1 MEQSALK
8 QARRVVVKVGSALLT
23 NDGRGLDRQMIENL
37 AAQICTLVRDGKEVV
52 FVSSGA
58 MLEHP
63 LLLVLGALLCALA
76 VAVIVY
82 AVMRVFVRRRLNGGA
97 A

>member
-1 MEQSALK
+1 MVKGEKSMEQSALK

-58 MLEHP
+58 IAEG
-63 LLLVLGALLCALA
+63 VL
-76 VAVIVY
+76 
-82 AVMRVFVRRRLNGGA
+82 RLGWSKRPERICELQY
-97 A
+97 

>member
-1 MEQSALK
+1 
-8 QARRVVVKVGSALLT
+8 
-23 NDGRGLDRQMIENL
+23 
-37 AAQICTLVRDGKEVV
+37 
-52 FVSSGA
+52 